1 MTRDFVPNS
10 RRRRARFLALAA
22 ALTGAASLA
31 ACGDVNTIR
40 ADQDNTNQT
49 FTVFALTGTPT
60 NAPAAISFSNK
71 STTRIDGSLDFDV
84 AFDLSKTGAP
94 MLLPL
99 GQVGTPV
106 SGARSVGML
115 RVSGTFESVTEA
127 PRTGYVF
134 DSTMVVAPGQVIV
147 VQSQEP
153 NCSYSFTPYIFTKI
167 VIDSVNVPAR
177 ALYGR
182 TLINLNC
189 GFRSLA
195 PGTPKF

>member
-1 MTRDFVPNS
+1 MTRDFALNS
-10 RRRRARFLALAA
+10 RHRRTRILALAA
-22 ALTGAASLA
+22 AFAGAAALA

-134 DSTMVVAPGQVIV
+134 DSTMVVAPGQV
-147 VQSQEP
+147 
-153 NCSYSFTPYIFTKI
+153 KI
-167 VIDSVNVPAR
+167 GR
-177 ALYGR
+177 AHV
-182 TLINLNC
+182 
-189 GFRSLA
+189 
-195 PGTPKF
+195 

>member
-1 MTRDFVPNS
+1 MTPDFAPNS
-10 RRRRARFLALAA
+10 RRRRLRLLALAA
-22 ALTGAASLA
+22 ALAGATSLA

-71 STTRIDGSLDFDV
+71 STTRIDGSL
-84 AFDLSKTGAP
+84 AFDLAFDLTKAGAP

-99 GQVGTPV
+99 AQVGTPV
-106 SGARSVGML
+106 SGARTIGLLKVA
-115 RVSGTFESVTEA
+115 GTFESITEA
-127 PRTGYVF
+127 PRTGYTF
-134 DSTMVVAPGQVIV
+134 DSTMVVVPGQVVV
-147 VQSQEP
+147 VQSQEA